1 MFDLERSL
9 YLKSDKYSIYFCRND
24 ERDEA
29 MKQLIKLTR
38 EGTFGLWD
46 EHFKTIL
53 LILLETLG
61 DIDVSV
67 KINKILY
74 NMTRS
79 SP

>member
-1 MFDLERSL
+1 MLNL
-9 YLKSDKYSIYFCRND
+9 TSIYCRND

-67 KINKILY
+67 KINKIFI
-74 NMTRS
+74 
-79 SP
+79 